1 MSYFLF
7 LKNLQDNHTKNQE
20 IAFYQIQKSTNHLL
34 TKLLYKYSEQ
44 KDEIVKKHKEV
55 LDYLEQN
62 SYDTSLDEIYS
73 DVLMVN
79 SYVEIHQ
86 NLKNKKLQKI
96 ITLLFVQI
104 IHI

>member
-1 MSYFLF
+1 MKIKYLILF

-62 SYDTSLDEIYS
+62 SYDTSLDEIYKS
-73 DVLMVN
+73 
-79 SYVEIHQ
+79 
-86 NLKNKKLQKI
+86 KKDYSRKWKLEDYE
-96 ITLLFVQI
+96 
-104 IHI
+104 

>member
-34 TKLLYKYSEQ
+34 TKLLHKYSEQ

-62 SYDTSLDEIYS
+62 S
-73 DVLMVN
+73 
-79 SYVEIHQ
+79 
-86 NLKNKKLQKI
+86 
-96 ITLLFVQI
+96 
-104 IHI
+104 